1 MVMIILSPICAVAGF
16 IFKLYVDKF
25 SKYQTRVKEN
35 RIKEIEY
42 KLKDFYFPIYTNL
55 NNENIV
61 TREFVNLKSNLVFEI
76 EKFVLNGH
84 VENQQIIKNHIVK
97 VNPDQSLKELLM
109 QYFDHITVYKLSHDM
124 QERDDFN
131 IFFITKSIP
140 YPKDLFAKIDTEIN
154 RLRIELDTLHNS
166 IV

>member
-1 MVMIILSPICAVAGF
+1 MIIVSPICAVAGF

-42 KLKDFYFPIYTNL
+42 KLKDFYFPLYTNL
-55 NNENIV
+55 NNETIV

-84 VENQQIIKNHIVK
+84 VENQQLIKKHMVK
-97 VNPDQSLKELLM
+97 INPEQSLKDLLI
-109 QYFDHITVYKLSHDM
+109 QYFDHITVYKLSHDI
-124 QERDDFN
+124 QQNDFN
-131 IFFITKSIP
+131 IFFITKTIP
-140 YPKDLFAKIDTEIN
+140 YPKDLFAKVTTEIN
-154 RLRIELDTLHNS
+154 KLRLELDTLHNS